1 MFSSVVVTVGQQ
13 KVWFC
18 LAKIAYCKKHL
29 WPKNTVLGDKSCGD
43 SKMCSFGH
51 CQRAE
56 MTWTWYIYA
65 TRRRWWPFS
74 ADMSGGLGRG
84 SIQRHFTNLVSKSFV
99 YSQCQV
105 KLGNWII
112 FTTGIV
118 VWVKWRGNEIGGKHW
133 KILPARFLLLW
144 VRIVFWSLTAVSHL
158 PTVHS
163 PAAILLLFPSGVS
176 EPFKF
181 ASGWISASYHMSL
194 FSLFWCGFLS
204 GSRTSLCWTNQQL

>member
-65 TRRRWWPFS
+65 WFSGVDGDHLAQICQEVWEEGPFK
-74 ADMSGGLGRG
+74 D
-84 SIQRHFTNLVSKSFV
+84 
-99 YSQCQV
+99 
-105 KLGNWII
+105 
-112 FTTGIV
+112 
-118 VWVKWRGNEIGGKHW
+118 
-133 KILPARFLLLW
+133 
-144 VRIVFWSLTAVSHL
+144 
-158 PTVHS
+158 
-163 PAAILLLFPSGVS
+163 ILL
-176 EPFKF
+176 
-181 ASGWISASYHMSL
+181 I
-194 FSLFWCGFLS
+194 
-204 GSRTSLCWTNQQL
+204 